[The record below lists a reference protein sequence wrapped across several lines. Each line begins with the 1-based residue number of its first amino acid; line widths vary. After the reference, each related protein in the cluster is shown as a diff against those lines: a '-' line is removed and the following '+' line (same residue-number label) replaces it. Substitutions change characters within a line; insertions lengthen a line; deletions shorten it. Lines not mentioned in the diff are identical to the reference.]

1 MTRVLV
7 IDDSQMMRL
16 YLRRCLEKGGYEVED
31 WMPLSAMEIPDRLRD
46 WAPDLLL
53 TDYAMAGCNGA
64 TVVRMAQRV
73 APDLPVVVLTAFT
86 DEDLESQLARL
97 GVCAVLHKPIAPEQL
112 ISVIQEVLERSA
124 QGVEV

>member
-1 MTRVLV
+1 MTKVLI

-31 WMPLSAMEIPDRLRD
+31 WLPLSAMEIPGRLQES
-46 WAPDLLL
+46 APDLVL

-64 TVVRMAQRV
+64 TVARMVHRV

-86 DEDLESQLARL
+86 DEDLESQMARL

-112 ISVIQEVLERSA
+112 IPVIQEVLERSG
-124 QGVEV
+124 QGVEA

>member
-1 MTRVLV
+1 MTKVLI

-46 WAPDLLL
+46 TAPDLVL
-53 TDYAMAGCNGA
+53 TDYAMTGCNGA
-64 TVVRMAQRV
+64 TVARMAHKA

-86 DEDLESQLARL
+86 DEDMEANLLRL
-97 GVCAVLHKPIAPEQL
+97 GARAVLHKPITPEQL
-112 ISVIQEVLERSA
+112 NQAIQEVLERSA
-124 QGVEV
+124 EEVGA